1 MNKKLFTKFILT
13 AVVCLIFSVGN
24 VVYAA
29 APTVAYNFEVTVD
42 GDKGTAYTT
51 EALKTSANDYA
62 TIKVSSLN
70 NQSYGVW
77 MRMDKGPSNS
87 RTTATSEQKFTTI
100 TTKNSFY
107 LSGMK
112 SVGSTYVVVGRLAPG
127 SSNVKVSGTATP

>member
-1 MNKKLFTKFILT
+1 MNKKLFTKFVLT

-42 GDKGTAYTT
+42 GDKGT
-51 EALKTSANDYA
+51 
-62 TIKVSSLN
+62 
-70 NQSYGVW
+70 
-77 MRMDKGPSNS
+77 SNS